1 MCRFQPLIM
10 SDPAEGNEEST
21 EDNKDIV
28 VAEPAEP
35 TEKPAL
41 DVVIEERADMPY
53 ALTPFDRSVDMKI
66 WNRRWKVYWLW
77 LEADLT
83 QEEIGKIVGV
93 ERWTIIQD
101 LKAMRKFLR
110 FVPERLENTIQEIYM
125 RMVMTRN
132 EIQGDARRA
141 EKPSDKAKLWN
152 VVATIDNKILER
164 FTQRTLGKTGQA
176 DDARLEAPNL
186 GQYALE
192 YIGETYGPDAVEHC
206 LEWMEKRVRFQSTL
220 TKNM

>member
-1 MCRFQPLIM
+1 
-10 SDPAEGNEEST
+10 
-21 EDNKDIV
+21 
-28 VAEPAEP
+28 
-35 TEKPAL
+35 
-41 DVVIEERADMPY
+41 
-53 ALTPFDRSVDMKI
+53 
-66 WNRRWKVYWLW
+66 
-77 LEADLT
+77 
-83 QEEIGKIVGV
+83 
-93 ERWTIIQD
+93 
-101 LKAMRKFLR
+101 MRKFLR
-110 FVPERLENTIQEIYM
+110 FVPERIENTIQEIYM

-192 YIGETYGPDAVEHC
+192 YLGETYGPEAVEHC
-206 LEWMEKRVRFQSTL
+206 LEWMDKRVRFQSTL

>member
-10 SDPAEGNEEST
+10 SEPTEGNEEPT

-28 VAEPAEP
+28 AAESTESI
-35 TEKPAL
+35 EKPAL
-41 DVVIEERADMPY
+41 DVVIEGRADMPY

-93 ERWTIIQD
+93 ERWTIVQD

-110 FVPERLENTIQEIYM
+110 FVPERIENTIQEIYM

-176 DDARLEAPNL
+176 DDTRLEAPNL

>member
-1 MCRFQPLIM
+1 MCRFQSLIM
-10 SDPAEGNEEST
+10 VESTEDNEEST
-21 EDNKDIV
+21 EDSKDIV
-28 VAEPAEP
+28 AAES
-35 TEKPAL
+35 EKPAL

-192 YIGETYGPDAVEHC
+192 YLGETYGPEAVEHC
-206 LEWMEKRVRFQSTL
+206 LEWMDKRVRFQSTL